1 MAMTTNDA
9 TAAQRRDIEA
19 LLPWHAAG
27 VLSARDAERVEA
39 ALASDSELAR
49 QYAAVREELGETIRL
64 NETLGAPS
72 VRAMERLMAAIDAD
86 AAAARGRRRSFDL
99 GAWIAGHLSR
109 LTPRALAWSAAV
121 AALAL
126 VLQAGLIAGLLVDD
140 GGFKTA
146 LFGGRSDPGAFVL
159 VGFKPEASAAQIT
172 RFLHTHKAV
181 LVHGPEDNALFR
193 LRVADKS
200 LPADELLRI
209 SREMQEDS
217 SIVRLAAPTQ

>member
-1 MAMTTNDA
+1 MAMTTDDA
-9 TAAQRRDIEA
+9 KAAQRRDIEA

-27 VLSARDAERVEA
+27 VLSAREAERVEA
-39 ALASDSELAR
+39 ALASDGELAR

-86 AAAARGRRRSFDL
+86 AAAARGRRSFDL
-99 GAWIAGHLSR
+99 GAWIAGHLSQ

-126 VLQAGLIAGLLVDD
+126 VLQAGLIAGLLVDE

-172 RFLHTHKAV
+172 RFLHVHKAV

-193 LRVADKS
+193 LRVADKR

>member
-1 MAMTTNDA
+1 MAMTTDDA
-9 TAAQRRDIEA
+9 KAAQRRDIEA

-27 VLSARDAERVEA
+27 VLSARDAERVEV
-39 ALASDSELAR
+39 ALASDGELAR

-86 AAAARGRRRSFDL
+86 AAAARGRRSFDL
-99 GAWIAGHLSR
+99 GAWIAGHLSH
-109 LTPRALAWSAAV
+109 LTPRALAWSAVV

-126 VLQAGLIAGLLVDD
+126 VLQAGLIAGLLVDE

-172 RFLHTHKAV
+172 RFLHAHKAV

-217 SIVRLAAPTQ
+217 SIVRLAAPTE